1 MIKRFFSLGLLL
13 LVILLALTYFWWQWA
28 VSPVQPKNTQEQI
41 FIVPQGQNAKTI
53 GRRLLQQGF
62 IKSQLAFQLLVD
74 RKNYASRL
82 QAGDFRLSPSMDLTT
97 IIDSLTHGS
106 LDYWITFPEGL
117 RVEEYATLL
126 STKAD
131 IDPQQF
137 ILAAKPFAGRLFPDT
152 YLIPQNASARDIIN
166 ILTRNFDKK
175 FTPLKKDLV
184 KTGLSE
190 QEIIILASLI
200 EREAKHE
207 QDRPLVSS
215 VLHNRLKIN
224 MALQIDATVQ
234 YVVGRPG
241 DWWPKHLSQAD
252 LQAPSPYNT
261 YIHSGLPPAP
271 IANPGLSSLQAAV
284 NPATTNY
291 LYYVSDS
298 AGYNHYAESLA
309 EHNLN
314 ITKYLN
320 QQTP

>member
-1 MIKRFFSLGLLL
+1 MIKRLFRLGLLL
-13 LVILLALTYFWWQWA
+13 FIILLTLVYFWWQWA
-28 VSPVQPKNTQEQI
+28 VSPTQPSNTQEQI

-53 GRRLLQQGF
+53 GRRLFQQGF

-74 RKNYASRL
+74 RRNYANRL
-82 QAGDFRLSPSMDLTT
+82 QAGDFKLSPSMDLAA
-97 IIDSLTHGS
+97 ILESLTHGS

-117 RVEEYATLL
+117 RVEEYAALL
-126 STKAD
+126 SAKAN

-137 ILAAKPFAGRLFPDT
+137 ILTAKSFAGRLFPDT
-152 YLIPQNASARDIIN
+152 YLIPQNASATDIVN

-184 KTGLSE
+184 KTDLSE

-224 MALQIDATVQ
+224 MPLQIDATVQ
-234 YVVGRPG
+234 FALGRPD
-241 DWWPKHLSQAD
+241 DWWPKDLSQTD
-252 LQAPSPYNT
+252 LQTPSSYNT
-261 YIHSGLPPAP
+261 YINLGLPPAP
-271 IANPGLSSLQAAV
+271 IANPGLSSLQAAI

-298 AGYNHYAESLA
+298 AGYNHYAESLE

-314 ITKYLN
+314 ITKYLH
-320 QQTP
+320 QTP